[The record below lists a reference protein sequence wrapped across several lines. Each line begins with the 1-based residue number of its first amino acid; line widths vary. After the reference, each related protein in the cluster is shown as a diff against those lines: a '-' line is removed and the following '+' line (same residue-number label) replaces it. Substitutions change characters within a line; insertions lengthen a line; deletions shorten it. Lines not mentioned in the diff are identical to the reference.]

1 MEKKVCN
8 LCKKRFTR
16 QWNLERHK
24 QNIHHISEYG
34 ENNLV
39 KQKYEVPPNSD
50 SSTIRKEQ
58 FRNCKNNTT
67 EMDYYENPSEY
78 HNFTKHSSSND
89 FYNNRFYDN
98 FEPVLIDKK
107 EYKLT
112 IRDMIRIRR
121 ALQILRNFLQQIYP
135 NYVVIPQIC
144 WLNYLCY
151 TQNSIQPLRDFYKKY
166 NLMNLWPLY

>member
-1 MEKKVCN
+1 ME
-8 LCKKRFTR
+8 
-16 QWNLERHK
+16 
-24 QNIHHISEYG
+24 SG
-34 ENNLV
+34 ETYAGYSSHLWIWRNNLV
-39 KQKYEVPPNSD
+39 KQKYEVTPNSY

-58 FRNCKNNTT
+58 FRNCKNNMT

-78 HNFTKHSSSND
+78 HKFTKHSSSND
-89 FYNNRFYDN
+89 FNNNRFYDN

-135 NYVVIPQIC
+135 NYVVIQQIC

-151 TQNSIQPLRDFYKKY
+151 TQNSIQPLRDF
-166 NLMNLWPLY
+166 

>member
-1 MEKKVCN
+1 MAKIIGLNKN
-8 LCKKRFTR
+8 MKLLLIPILPQLGK
-16 QWNLERHK
+16 
-24 QNIHHISEYG
+24 
-34 ENNLV
+34 
-39 KQKYEVPPNSD
+39 NS
-50 SSTIRKEQ
+50 SGIAKTIRLKLD
-58 FRNCKNNTT
+58 N
-67 EMDYYENPSEY
+67 YENPPKY
-78 HNFTKHSSSND
+78 HNFTKHSSSSD

-112 IRDMIRIRR
+112 IRDKIRIQW

-135 NYVVIPQIC
+135 NYVVIQQIC